1 MVVRIIKKG
10 NSIVE
15 KKVEPTVHKVFKVG
29 KMEPNLRQRGV
40 IASVGKGRK
49 SKAQILRENG
59 YAPSTVDHPK
69 RVFDKP
75 VIQAGINP
83 IIAKIAKNRDKIV
96 DALSKKDFKKQS
108 PFNLSV
114 MMNMHNKDV
123 NLLSGLPTDRTEYIL
138 PDDEK
143 ARLDKL
149 LEMNKKK

>member
-29 KMEPNLRQRGV
+29 KREPTLRQAGV
-40 IASVGKGRK
+40 IAEVGKGGQ
-49 SKAQILRENG
+49 SKAQILRKNG
-59 YAPSTVDHPK
+59 YGKYIVRNPK
-69 RVFDKP
+69 KIFDSP
-75 VIQAGINP
+75 VVKAGINP
-83 IIAKIAKNRDKIV
+83 IIAKIAKNRDRIV

-114 MMNMHNKDV
+114 MMNMHNPDV
-123 NLLSGLPTDRTEYIL
+123 NLLSGLPPDRTEYIL
-138 PDDEK
+138 PEEEK
-143 ARLDKL
+143 TRLDKL